1 MTSSSFAQRA
11 AAGAGAL
18 LLSLSPTLLLPP
30 PPAWPATPTTTS
42 KVKYLTRD
50 ELSTVELF
58 KRATPSVVFVTALGE
73 RRDALTLDVTQMP
86 QGAGSGVVWDAEG
99 HVVTNYH
106 VVKDAMELRVTVSGG
121 GGGSG
126 SGSGGG
132 GSSGGGSGGGEFR
145 AKLVGAD
152 PDRDVALLELAPFAD
167 PSPEDDEEEEEEET
181 AEFASAMDPEEEADR
196 EFGGE
201 GGEDEAGGDEAA
213 VVAIASP
220 SSSSSSSS
228 SPSTSSSSSPPPS
241 RPSPR
246 PSRLPNLRPRPPLV
260 PLRRGTSAG
269 LEVGQTVYAIGNP
282 FGLSSTLTKGVL
294 SGVGREIASGITGR
308 PLENVLQSDAAINP
322 GEWVREREKERER
335 EGEKWRFF

>member
-1 MTSSSFAQRA
+1 
-11 AAGAGAL
+11 
-18 LLSLSPTLLLPP
+18 
-30 PPAWPATPTTTS
+30 
-42 KVKYLTRD
+42 
-50 ELSTVELF
+50 
-58 KRATPSVVFVTALGE
+58 
-73 RRDALTLDVTQMP
+73 
-86 QGAGSGVVWDAEG
+86 
-99 HVVTNYH
+99 
-106 VVKDAMELRVTVSGG
+106 
-121 GGGSG
+121 
-126 SGSGGG
+126 
-132 GSSGGGSGGGEFR
+132 
-145 AKLVGAD
+145 
-152 PDRDVALLELAPFAD
+152 
-167 PSPEDDEEEEEEET
+167 
-181 AEFASAMDPEEEADR
+181 MDPEEEADR

-335 EGEKWRFF
+335 EGEKGRFF

>member
-335 EGEKWRFF
+335 EGEREI